1 MDTVRAKGNSV
12 KATEEGEK
20 RKKRRKGEK
29 EGRRKEGV
37 SVPRVMKAWDRKR
50 KDSEF
55 RLKNGKRGLYALPN
69 RQPI

>member
-20 RKKRRKGEK
+20 RKNDGKGK
-29 EGRRKEGV
+29 RKEGV

-55 RLKNGKRGLYALPN
+55 KLKKREKGTLCST
-69 RQPI
+69 Q